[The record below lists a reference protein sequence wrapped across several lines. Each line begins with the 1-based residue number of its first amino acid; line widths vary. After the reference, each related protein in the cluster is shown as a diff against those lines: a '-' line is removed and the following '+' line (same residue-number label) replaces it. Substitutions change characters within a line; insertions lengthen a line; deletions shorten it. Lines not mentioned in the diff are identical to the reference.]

1 MAAFEEFKIEK
12 GPTDKAK
19 EPDPGGSDQQNL
31 GFKKLKNRKT
41 DLTVGL
47 NLEVETKE
55 DRKIEQHRG
64 QLGVV
69 LLRKKEGFQ
78 CLGSGSV
85 AKMVPSKHFK
95 SEKVVKCLLTSS
107 DIFPDEDSSNIDDY
121 VINYW
126 DSNLKSVGKLEL
138 SSVANSR
145 DFFRPTSGLALIP
158 VLPAKVAFVLSYCNF
173 KSHVLDDR
181 RTFHTEYYWNEGG
194 KSETRN
200 AVTLRCFIAGFDADP
215 LVPKPFTLIS
225 TKDEQGQ
232 LRYKLQDDNDRSIFE
247 TYGEIMAERPHLY
260 PRGAPI
266 LKFRKLERKERAVTC
281 VGVLNFSND
290 NKKEICPVFL
300 TQETLTG

>member
-1 MAAFEEFKIEK
+1 MSTKMEAF
-12 GPTDKAK
+12 
-19 EPDPGGSDQQNL
+19 
-31 GFKKLKNRKT
+31 
-41 DLTVGL
+41 
-47 NLEVETKE
+47 EVETKE
-55 DRKIEQHRG
+55 DRKIEQCRG

-85 AKMVPSKHFK
+85 VNMVPSKHFR
-95 SEKVVKCLLTSS
+95 SYKVVKCFLTSG
-107 DIFPDEDSSNIDDY
+107 DVFLDGNSSKIDNY
-121 VINYW
+121 VIDYW
-126 DSNLKSVGKLEL
+126 DSDLKSVRKLEL
-138 SSVANSR
+138 SHVANSR

-158 VLPAKVAFVLSYCNF
+158 VLPEKVSYVASYCNV
-173 KSHVLDDR
+173 KSYLLDDR
-181 RTFHTEYYWNEGG
+181 RIFHTEYYWNEGG

-200 AVTLRCFIAGFDADP
+200 DVILRCFIAGFDTHP

-266 LKFRKLERKERAVTC
+266 LKFRKPAERKERAVTC